1 MKPSNIV
8 QFPRHGLIASTPIDT
23 SEIAL
28 NPRQGSKQ
36 TKRIARWKMIL
47 LWPIGIVWLLVSMLW
62 PLLKWVGA
70 MDVLFQCLRAL
81 YFSNTPALHATLQ
94 AGVHSGCYLLIS
106 LFFYLYRPKVF

>member
-1 MKPSNIV
+1 MKSATII
-8 QFPRHGLIASTPIDT
+8 QFPRNGLTSSTPIDS

-28 NPRQGSKQ
+28 NTRQGSKH
-36 TKRIARWKMIL
+36 RIARRKMML
-47 LWPIGIVWLLVSMLW
+47 HWPLGLAWLLVGMLW

-94 AGVHSGCYLLIS
+94 AGVHSSCYILIS